1 LLPLVGAERQCATA
15 AGRMCRNRASASTIT
30 GSCNTAAPGVRPL
43 VAFGIHRGPA
53 AAQEARRRMD
63 AQSGAGPHGSAPP
76 PGRVHVLG
84 AGPVGLLLTALLQPL
99 DWAAVRLYEKRRDYT
114 RTRMVRLASYL
125 VADSVEAYRAD
136 HFDGDNVEAVFDPSE
151 LAAALAFRQSI
162 PADLTELLRGWTR
175 GFIQLNAIE
184 RALSDLID
192 ARTETPVERVTAALT
207 AEEATAMLE
216 PGDVLIDCTG
226 SKSLL
231 RDGLLPDGDGNTL
244 NFLFE
249 HALVVTFLYSQTYTC
264 NEYCKYY
271 KNVENAHYKFIP
283 MVSRVSYD
291 GTVSHVTGIVTITPE
306 EYAAMPKR
314 FDGEW
319 LRDNLPDAARSME
332 RFIAKVTEET
342 QGEVVGDLEMI
353 PIPLNL
359 YRARNATSLQW
370 SATGPRDHPFATT
383 PVFLLGDSAI
393 GSPYFQSIT
402 LGFECAMFLA
412 GLIAQRDGPAEP
424 MLDRYERH
432 MYKQWLRVYM
442 QSKMIKNNKDL
453 FQSLDDPHALL
464 DKLHIY

>member
-1 LLPLVGAERQCATA
+1 
-15 AGRMCRNRASASTIT
+15 
-30 GSCNTAAPGVRPL
+30 
-43 VAFGIHRGPA
+43 
-53 AAQEARRRMD
+53 MD

-76 PGRVHVLG
+76 AGRVHVLG

-162 PADLTELLRGWTR
+162 PADLAELLRGWTR

-244 NFLFE
+244 TFLFE

-291 GTVSHVTGIVTITPE
+291 GTMSHVTGIVTITPE

-342 QGEVVGDLEMI
+342 HGEVVGDLEMI

-359 YRARNATSLQW
+359 YPRATRRACSGARRGRATTRSPRRRCSCSGTRRSARPTSSRSRSASSARCSWRDSSRNATGRPSRC
-370 SATGPRDHPFATT
+370 SIATSGTCTSSGCVCTCRA
-383 PVFLLGDSAI
+383 
-393 GSPYFQSIT
+393 
-402 LGFECAMFLA
+402 
-412 GLIAQRDGPAEP
+412 R
-424 MLDRYERH
+424 
-432 MYKQWLRVYM
+432 
-442 QSKMIKNNKDL
+442 
-453 FQSLDDPHALL
+453 
-464 DKLHIY
+464 